1 MEESRGFVVGWL
13 LLLAL
18 ALLTQAQECKEAT
31 PLHSTR
37 ASPPLCTFQ
46 SVAWFKVK
54 SELEIQ
60 EMLSF
65 VTDATNFTDPMY
77 KGKVRL
83 AKPGTDDVSLIL
95 TDVALND
102 SREYRCLRK
111 WRCGGREKFRCDS
124 VTLVVNE
131 QSTSSTPVLVVPV
144 NWLVAV
150 MVVVVVVAVV
160 VVAAAVVIVLI
171 VYRFTRNR
179 RASNQE
185 ASPPENEFTVHG
197 AGPKGGRR
205 RRPGAI
211 AALGVIPPLQDA
223 AS

>member
-1 MEESRGFVVGWL
+1 MAPILRF
-13 LLLAL
+13 LAPVSSVKGNQKSGYASGGASSITL
-18 ALLTQAQECKEAT
+18 PC
-31 PLHSTR
+31 R

-60 EMLSF
+60 EMLYF

-131 QSTSSTPVLVVPV
+131 
-144 NWLVAV
+144 
-150 MVVVVVVAVV
+150 
-160 VVAAAVVIVLI
+160 
-171 VYRFTRNR
+171 RNR
-179 RASNQE
+179 QASNQE
-185 ASPPENEFTVHG
+185 ASPPENEYT
-197 AGPKGGRR
+197 
-205 RRPGAI
+205 
-211 AALGVIPPLQDA
+211 ALGPREGICDVLEPSQL
-223 AS
+223 

>member
-1 MEESRGFVVGWL
+1 MCTGAVRNTAS
-13 LLLAL
+13 
-18 ALLTQAQECKEAT
+18 ECKEAT
-31 PLHSTR
+31 PLLSTLRQSITLPCR

-60 EMLSF
+60 EMLYF

-131 QSTSSTPVLVVPV
+131 PAAETLIDALVVG
-144 NWLVAV
+144 
-150 MVVVVVVAVV
+150 
-160 VVAAAVVIVLI
+160 
-171 VYRFTRNR
+171 
-179 RASNQE
+179 
-185 ASPPENEFTVHG
+185 PP
-197 AGPKGGRR
+197 GP
-205 RRPGAI
+205 
-211 AALGVIPPLQDA
+211 LHL
-223 AS
+223 